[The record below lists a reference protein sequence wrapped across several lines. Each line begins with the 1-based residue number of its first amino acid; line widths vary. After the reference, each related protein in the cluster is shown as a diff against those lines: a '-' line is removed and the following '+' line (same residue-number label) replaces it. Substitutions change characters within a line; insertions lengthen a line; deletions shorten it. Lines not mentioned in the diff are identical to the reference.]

1 MSEIINVGLIGFGLS
16 GRAFHAPIITSVKG
30 FNFTKIRETKEE
42 NIKIIKENY
51 PMAEVVND
59 SSEIISDKNIDLVIV
74 TSPNVT
80 HYTLAR
86 EALMAGKH
94 VVVEKPF
101 TVTSEEADELVH
113 LAKKQNK
120 ILTVYH
126 NRRWDSDFKTVK
138 KIIENN
144 MLGNIVEYESH
155 FDRFRPKT
163 KNNTWK
169 EQGSAGSGI
178 LYDLGS
184 HLIDQAQ
191 ILFGLP
197 KEITCHLGIQRQDS
211 KIIDN
216 FELLLHYNNLKVTLK
231 AGMLVRQLGPHFIVN
246 GDKGSFI
253 KYGMDVQEDIL
264 RNGLSP
270 KNMEN
275 WGEEP
280 KELWGRIDT
289 GYKGLH
295 LIGNIES
302 DNGDY
307 REFYENVYNTI
318 IGKEE
323 LIVKPEEAR
332 NTIKV
337 IELAM
342 KSHEEK
348 RTVIF
353 SN

>member
-1 MSEIINVGLIGFGLS
+1 MSQVVNVGLIGYGLS
-16 GRAFHAPIITSVKG
+16 GKSFHAPILNSVEG
-30 FNFTKIRETKEE
+30 FKLIKIRETKEE
-42 NIKIIKENY
+42 NIKIIKGIH
-51 PMAEVVND
+51 PTAEIVND
-59 SSEIISDKNIDLVIV
+59 SIEIINDKNIDLVVV

-80 HYTLAR
+80 HYSLTR
-86 EALMAGKH
+86 KALMAGKH

-101 TVTSEEADELVH
+101 TVTSEEADELIY

-126 NRRWDSDFKTVK
+126 NRRWDSDFQTVK
-138 KIIENN
+138 RIIESN

-169 EQGSAGSGI
+169 EESSSGSGI

-197 KEITCHLGIQRQDS
+197 REITCHLGIQRQGS

-216 FELLLHYNNLKVTLK
+216 FELLLHYSNLKVTLK

-246 GDKGSFI
+246 GDKGSFL
-253 KYGMDVQEDIL
+253 KYGMDVQEKML
-264 RNGLSP
+264 REGLSP
-270 KNMEN
+270 KDIEN

-289 GYKGLH
+289 EYNNLH

-302 DNGDY
+302 EKGDY
-307 REFYENVYNTI
+307 REFYKNVYNSI

-323 LIVKPEEAR
+323 LIVKPQEAR
-332 NTIKV
+332 NTIKI
-337 IELAM
+337 IEIAM
-342 KSHEEK
+342 RSNEEK
-348 RTVIF
+348 RTLLF
-353 SN
+353 NE

>member
-1 MSEIINVGLIGFGLS
+1 MSQVINVGLIGYGLS
-16 GRAFHAPIITSVKG
+16 GRAFHAPIVTSVEG
-30 FNFTKIRETKEE
+30 FNLVKIRETKEE
-42 NIKIIKENY
+42 NIRIIKEIH
-51 PMAEVVND
+51 PTTEIVND
-59 SSEIISDKNIDLVIV
+59 SIEIINDKNIDLVIV

-80 HYTLAR
+80 HYSLTR
-86 EALMAGKH
+86 EVLMAGKH

-101 TVTSEEADELVH
+101 TVTSEEADELIEV
-113 LAKKQNK
+113 AKKQNK

-126 NRRWDSDFKTVK
+126 NRRWDSDFKTIK
-138 KIIENN
+138 KVIEGN

-155 FDRFRPKT
+155 FDRFRPEI

-169 EQGSAGSGI
+169 EEDSPASGI

-191 ILFGLP
+191 VLFGMP
-197 KEITCHLGIQRQDS
+197 KEITCHLGIQRKDS
-211 KIIDN
+211 KIVDS

-231 AGMLVRQLGPHFIVN
+231 SSMLVRQLGPHFIVN

-264 RNGLSP
+264 RKGLSP
-270 KNMEN
+270 RNMGN

-289 GYKGLH
+289 DYNGLR
-295 LIGNIES
+295 LIGSIES
-302 DNGDY
+302 QKGDY
-307 REFYENVYNTI
+307 REFYKNVYNSI
-318 IGKEE
+318 IGEEE
-323 LIVKPEEAR
+323 LMVKPEQAR
-332 NTIKV
+332 NTIRT
-337 IELAM
+337 IELAI

-348 RTVIF
+348 KTVIV
-353 SN
+353 NI